1 MRSGRSGPEATQE
14 IDASDVLE
22 VIQVAPDEAPSS
34 PSLIGVGVDL
44 DAGRYDQTQQIRLAA
59 RRRQLSRYVI
69 GAVAGSCLILV
80 ASLVKRE
87 SAASNAPPHVA
98 ASPPAATT
106 ARAPRPLL
114 ATANIPPPP
123 PAPISSLPPADR
135 VAEESA
141 TTASVSGSIRF
152 AAPAK
157 PGWIWLDD
165 KRLTATSAIVSCGTH
180 QVKVGYR
187 AKHAVEVPCGGEVVL
202 SR

>member
-1 MRSGRSGPEATQE
+1 MGYGRSGPEATQE

-22 VIQVAPDEAPSS
+22 VIQVVPGEAPSY

-44 DAGRYDQTQQIRLAA
+44 ATGRDDQTQQIRLAA

-69 GAVAGSCLILV
+69 GAVAASCLILV
-80 ASLVKRE
+80 ASFVKRE
-87 SAASNAPPHVA
+87 TASASVQPHAAVPPPV
-98 ASPPAATT
+98 ATT
-106 ARAPRPLL
+106 ARAPRAL
-114 ATANIPPPP
+114 AFAANIPPPP
-123 PAPISSLPPADR
+123 PASTSSSPSGD
-135 VAEESA
+135 VASQESEGA
-141 TTASVSGSIRF
+141 SGSIRF

-157 PGWIWLDD
+157 AGWIWLDG

-187 AKHAVEVPCGGEVVL
+187 AKHAVVVPCGGEVVL